1 MLSSA
6 DRERSILARI
16 IKLFFKDRYR
26 GGFQMTLRRVLPAAI
41 LCAAV
46 LGFGAIGNSD
56 VAFAA
61 DAAKPAAK
69 TAKEIPIFE
78 YDPNWPKP
86 LPNAWVTGNI
96 GAMYIGKDDHLWIV
110 QRPNSLVSLGER
122 YKLEGWAEC
131 CTPAPPVIEF
141 NPAGEVVQAWGAI
154 HITDPETKK
163 DTLVG
168 KQVSGP
174 YPEGMWPESEHAL
187 YIDHK
192 NNVWITSQ
200 RDPSQL
206 VKFTRDGKFLLRI
219 GKVEAKSSSDKENL
233 AGPTGVYV
241 DPQTNEVFV
250 SDGYRNRRVVVFDA
264 DTGAYKRHWGA
275 YGKPPVDPQQPFS
288 SGRLIKRQPDKL
300 AVVHCIVH
308 SNDGLLYVC
317 DRSNSRIQVF
327 KKDGTYVKEVF
338 VEPRDGGMGTAFTVG
353 FSPDPEQRFLYL
365 GDGSDKKIW
374 ILDRKSLEIL
384 GTFGTPGREGGRFM
398 VIHSIVTDSKGNL
411 YVGETVD
418 NNRVQR
424 FLYKGLKTVQ

>member
-1 MLSSA
+1 M
-6 DRERSILARI
+6 
-16 IKLFFKDRYR
+16 
-26 GGFQMTLRRVLPAAI
+26 MHRRVKLAAVACI
-41 LCAAV
+41 AV
-46 LGFGAIGNSD
+46 LGLWGSGHQQAAFG
-56 VAFAA
+56 A
-61 DAAKPAAK
+61 DAATK

-86 LPNAWVTGNI
+86 LPNAWIMGNI
-96 GAMYIGKDDHLWIV
+96 GAVFMGKDDHLWIV
-110 QRPNSLVSLGER
+110 QRPNSTTTLGER
-122 YKLEGWAEC
+122 YALLGFGEC

-141 NPAGEVVQAWGAI
+141 NPAGEVVKAWGEI

-163 DTLVG
+163 EVLVG

-174 YPEGMWPESEHAL
+174 YPEGSWPSSEHAL
-187 YIDHK
+187 YVDYK

-206 VKFTRDGKFLLRI
+206 VKFTNDGKFLMRI
-219 GKVEAKSSSDKENL
+219 GKQEAKSSNDKENL

-241 DPQTNEVFV
+241 DPKTNEVFV

-275 YGKPPVDPQQPFS
+275 YGKPPVDPQQPIS
-288 SGRLIKRQPDKL
+288 SGPALKRQPDRL
-300 AVVHCIVH
+300 AVVHCLMA

-327 KKDGTYVKEVF
+327 KKDGTFVKEVF
-338 VEPRDGGMGTAFTVG
+338 VEPRDGGMGTAFAIA

-365 GDGSDKKIW
+365 GDASDKKIW
-374 ILDRKSLEIL
+374 ILNRSDLSIL
-384 GTFGTPGREGGRFM
+384 GAFGTPGREGGRFLA
-398 VIHSIVTDSKGNL
+398 IHAMATDSKGNL
-411 YVGETVD
+411 YVGETID

-424 FLYKGLKTVQ
+424 FIFKGMRAVTAP